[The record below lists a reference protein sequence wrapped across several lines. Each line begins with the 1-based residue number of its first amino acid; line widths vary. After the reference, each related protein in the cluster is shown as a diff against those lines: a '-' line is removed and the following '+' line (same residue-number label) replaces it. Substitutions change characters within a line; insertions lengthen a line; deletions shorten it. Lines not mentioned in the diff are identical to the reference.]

1 MKINCNNKA
10 VRPPLEIFRKYIKKK
25 GLRNTPERET
35 IIREIFSIHDHF
47 DVDSLFFRMKDQRRK
62 ISKASIYRT
71 IPLLIESG
79 LIKDVFFEDGHLH
92 YEPIYGHGHHCH
104 LRCIHCGKVIEFVEE
119 KMNAIIDRLSRT
131 HNFNILNYRLDF
143 TGYCSECSD
152 KVTAQG

>member
-1 MKINCNNKA
+1 MTS
-10 VRPPLEIFRKYIKKK
+10 PLEIFRKYIKGK

-35 IIREIFSIHDHF
+35 IIREIFSVHDHF
-47 DVDSLFFRMKDQRRK
+47 DVDALFFRMKDQKHK

-92 YEPIYGHGHHCH
+92 YEPIYGYGHHCH

-119 KMNAIIDRLSRT
+119 KMNTIIDRLSQK
-131 HNFNILNYRLDF
+131 HNFNILHHRLDF

-152 KVTAQG
+152 KVTIQG